1 MRKFC
6 ESLPADRLLQ
16 GNDCSLDD
24 ALSTERFHRSY
35 TEPSTGAKLTYNS
48 SLTVVAHFV
57 GSLVSHDI
65 HSIFVKAYSKAASR

>member
-24 ALSTERFHRSY
+24 ALSRERFHRTY

-48 SLTVVAHFV
+48 SLTVIAHFV
-57 GSLVSHDI
+57 GCLVSHSV
-65 HSIFVKAYSKAASR
+65 HSILVKANSRGAP

>member
-1 MRKFC
+1 MRRFC

-16 GNDCSLDD
+16 GNNCSLED
-24 ALSTERFHRSY
+24 ALSTERFHRTY

-57 GSLVSHDI
+57 GCLVGQAFQ
-65 HSIFVKAYSKAASR
+65 SIFFKAKSTAASR